1 MLSTLESID
10 CELFIYLN
18 GLHNSFFDILMFYA
32 SEKAF
37 WIPFY
42 LLIIVLLVRKFGI
55 KALYIILPI
64 TLVILGT
71 DQVSVFIKN
80 EVARYRP
87 CHNYELMQ
95 LVHKVDDHC
104 GGKFGFISSHSSNA
118 FGLFA
123 YLTFMLNSNFR
134 ILKCVLFFWAVLLAY
149 SRVYLGVHYPADVIG
164 GAIVGVVI
172 SFIIVK
178 VIEYFYKKYNI
189 NYE

>member
-10 CELFIYLN
+10 RELFIYLN